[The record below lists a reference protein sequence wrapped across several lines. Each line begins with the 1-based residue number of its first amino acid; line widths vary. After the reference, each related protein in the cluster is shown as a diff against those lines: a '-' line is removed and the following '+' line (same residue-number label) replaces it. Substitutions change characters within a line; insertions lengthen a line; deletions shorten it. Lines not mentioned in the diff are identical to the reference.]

1 MASKFGLAGGL
12 PERRVR
18 PIWDAIDSR
27 QFKNALKLVTA
38 LLTKYPNSAYALALK
53 ALVLERMGK
62 NEEALSVC
70 LNAKE
75 LMYKNDLICMDELTL
90 STLQIVFQRLDHLD
104 LATSCYEHACG
115 KFPNNLELLMGLF
128 NCYVREYSY
137 VKQQQIA
144 IKMYKISGEERYL
157 LWAVCSIQLQVL
169 CGNGGNKLLLLAE
182 GLLKKHIVSHSLH
195 EPEALNVYVS
205 ILEKQSKFGDAL
217 EVLSGNLGSLLVIEV
232 DKLRL
237 QGRLLARAGDYAAA
251 SDIFMKVLKLCPD
264 DWEGFLQYL
273 GCLLEDDSSWS
284 DADSIDPVHRPNLVK
299 CKLSHLADEMLDSRS
314 SAASAYMEKLQEGA
328 DSDRMRCPYLA
339 KLEIER
345 RKYLVGKGSD
355 EQFLEA
361 LMQYF
366 TRFGHLACF
375 ASDVE
380 PFLEVLTP
388 DIRIELLDKMRKSFE
403 TSAAPTKM
411 IGWTTS
417 FYKVQEFIGDV
428 FNLPV
433 AEVEASSL
441 QMVEMFCKHLP
452 LSRDLDSKENMYG
465 EELLSVASVRLVQLF
480 WRTKR
485 IGYLLE
491 AIMVLEFGLGFQ
503 RYCWKYAISLLHLYS
518 FFGALPL
525 AYARYKSLD
534 VKNILM
540 ESVLHHILPQMLR
553 CPHWEDLENLLQE
566 YLKFMDDY
574 LRESAEFTFLAYRH
588 RNYSK
593 AIEFVQF
600 KERLQHSTQYILAK
614 IESCILQLKQNAGSI
629 ETLENIL
636 ISSKCEFDEV
646 LKISQEAGDSY
657 FTFNEDLQQRPWWT
671 PSADKN
677 YLSGTIS
684 GLPSHSKE
692 NLIKEREDDIKW
704 IIRRRSGI
712 PRLIHLAVQCTSS
725 LLKEK
730 SGANGSPTHLEA
742 SLELR
747 SLLERYATALGY
759 TYSDAIL
766 FVSKLSCDESS
777 TEGVG
782 SNIVDWLNF
791 AVFLNAWDLNC
802 HEVRLFAGDGSVLC
816 TLDVVNSLLTKY
828 IHEKMKFMA
837 CSSSSRGDDVAYLV
851 QLVTEPLAWHSLV
864 IQSCVR
870 SSLPSNKKKK
880 KTGPTGQ
887 PNPQLIERL
896 RKSIMV
902 MSSML
907 DQVIRWLQ
915 EHINKPDDERVDVL
929 HPAFPMTGHLHE
941 GPGKIFNLL
950 EAFRCSSMNDPE
962 LGAKFTEVLQNW
974 SSLDVLR
981 KAVNGEKETMSKF
994 LCICEAKSKS
1004 LQALYQ
1010 QIPQA

>member
-1 MASKFGLAGGL
+1 
-12 PERRVR
+12 
-18 PIWDAIDSR
+18 
-27 QFKNALKLVTA
+27 
-38 LLTKYPNSAYALALK
+38 
-53 ALVLERMGK
+53 
-62 NEEALSVC
+62 
-70 LNAKE
+70 
-75 LMYKNDLICMDELTL
+75 
-90 STLQIVFQRLDHLD
+90 
-104 LATSCYEHACG
+104 
-115 KFPNNLELLMGLF
+115 
-128 NCYVREYSY
+128 
-137 VKQQQIA
+137 
-144 IKMYKISGEERYL
+144 
-157 LWAVCSIQLQVL
+157 
-169 CGNGGNKLLLLAE
+169 
-182 GLLKKHIVSHSLH
+182 
-195 EPEALNVYVS
+195 
-205 ILEKQSKFGDAL
+205 
-217 EVLSGNLGSLLVIEV
+217 
-232 DKLRL
+232 
-237 QGRLLARAGDYAAA
+237 
-251 SDIFMKVLKLCPD
+251 
-264 DWEGFLQYL
+264 
-273 GCLLEDDSSWS
+273 
-284 DADSIDPVHRPNLVK
+284 
-299 CKLSHLADEMLDSRS
+299 
-314 SAASAYMEKLQEGA
+314 
-328 DSDRMRCPYLA
+328 MRCPYLA

-355 EQFLEA
+355 QHV
-361 LMQYF
+361 
-366 TRFGHLACF
+366 GHLACF

-411 IGWTTS
+411 IGMDYRLSIRFKIYWRC
-417 FYKVQEFIGDV
+417 I
-428 FNLPV
+428 L
-433 AEVEASSL
+433 
-441 QMVEMFCKHLP
+441 FC
-452 LSRDLDSKENMYG
+452 LSQRLGSKENMYG

-480 WRTKR
+480 GGRS
-485 IGYLLE
+485 
-491 AIMVLEFGLGFQ
+491 VLVI
-503 RYCWKYAISLLHLYS
+503 CWKQSWFWNLDLASKIEIAGCEEHFDGKCSAPYFTPNVEVS
-518 FFGALPL
+518 PL
-525 AYARYKSLD
+525 GGFRKTCF
-534 VKNILM
+534 KNTLSSWM
-540 ESVLHHILPQMLR
+540 TTSESP
-553 CPHWEDLENLLQE
+553 
-566 YLKFMDDY
+566 
-574 LRESAEFTFLAYRH
+574 AEFTFLAYRH

-692 NLIKEREDDIKW
+692 NL
-704 IIRRRSGI
+704 
-712 PRLIHLAVQCTSS
+712 CTSS

-730 SGANGSPTHLEA
+730 SEANGSPTHLEA

-791 AVFLNAWDLNC
+791 AV
-802 HEVRLFAGDGSVLC
+802 
-816 TLDVVNSLLTKY
+816 
-828 IHEKMKFMA
+828 
-837 CSSSSRGDDVAYLV
+837 
-851 QLVTEPLAWHSLV
+851 
-864 IQSCVR
+864 
-870 SSLPSNKKKK
+870 
-880 KTGPTGQ
+880 
-887 PNPQLIERL
+887 
-896 RKSIMV
+896 
-902 MSSML
+902 
-907 DQVIRWLQ
+907 IRWLQ

-941 GPGKIFNLL
+941 GPGKIFNFL

>member
-1 MASKFGLAGGL
+1 MKCLILA
-12 PERRVR
+12 P
-18 PIWDAIDSR
+18 
-27 QFKNALKLVTA
+27 
-38 LLTKYPNSAYALALK
+38 
-53 ALVLERMGK
+53 
-62 NEEALSVC
+62 
-70 LNAKE
+70 
-75 LMYKNDLICMDELTL
+75 
-90 STLQIVFQRLDHLD
+90 
-104 LATSCYEHACG
+104 
-115 KFPNNLELLMGLF
+115 
-128 NCYVREYSY
+128 
-137 VKQQQIA
+137 
-144 IKMYKISGEERYL
+144 
-157 LWAVCSIQLQVL
+157 
-169 CGNGGNKLLLLAE
+169 
-182 GLLKKHIVSHSLH
+182 
-195 EPEALNVYVS
+195 
-205 ILEKQSKFGDAL
+205 
-217 EVLSGNLGSLLVIEV
+217 
-232 DKLRL
+232 
-237 QGRLLARAGDYAAA
+237 
-251 SDIFMKVLKLCPD
+251 
-264 DWEGFLQYL
+264 
-273 GCLLEDDSSWS
+273 
-284 DADSIDPVHRPNLVK
+284 
-299 CKLSHLADEMLDSRS
+299 
-314 SAASAYMEKLQEGA
+314 SAASALYEKLQEGA

-355 EQFLEA
+355 QHV
-361 LMQYF
+361 
-366 TRFGHLACF
+366 GHLACF

-411 IGWTTS
+411 IGMDYRLSIRFKIYWRCILFCLSQIEIAGCEEHFDGKCSAPYFTPNVEVSPLGGFRKTCFKNTLSSWMTTS
-417 FYKVQEFIGDV
+417 
-428 FNLPV
+428 
-433 AEVEASSL
+433 
-441 QMVEMFCKHLP
+441 
-452 LSRDLDSKENMYG
+452 
-465 EELLSVASVRLVQLF
+465 
-480 WRTKR
+480 
-485 IGYLLE
+485 
-491 AIMVLEFGLGFQ
+491 
-503 RYCWKYAISLLHLYS
+503 
-518 FFGALPL
+518 
-525 AYARYKSLD
+525 
-534 VKNILM
+534 
-540 ESVLHHILPQMLR
+540 ESP
-553 CPHWEDLENLLQE
+553 
-566 YLKFMDDY
+566 
-574 LRESAEFTFLAYRH
+574 AEFTFLAYRH

-730 SGANGSPTHLEA
+730 SEANGSPTHLEA

-777 TEGVG
+777 TEGV
-782 SNIVDWLNF
+782 
-791 AVFLNAWDLNC
+791 
-802 HEVRLFAGDGSVLC
+802 GDGSVLC

-887 PNPQLIERL
+887 SNPQL
-896 RKSIMV
+896 S
-902 MSSML
+902 
-907 DQVIRWLQ
+907 
-915 EHINKPDDERVDVL
+915 
-929 HPAFPMTGHLHE
+929 
-941 GPGKIFNLL
+941 
-950 EAFRCSSMNDPE
+950 
-962 LGAKFTEVLQNW
+962 
-974 SSLDVLR
+974 
-981 KAVNGEKETMSKF
+981 
-994 LCICEAKSKS
+994 
-1004 LQALYQ
+1004 
-1010 QIPQA
+1010 

>member
-18 PIWDAIDSR
+18 TIWDAIDSR

-38 LLTKYPNSAYALALK
+38 LLTKYPILLTHLLMDWADHVYSQALK

-115 KFPNNLELLMGLF
+115 KFPQQLGVVDGPLQLLCPG
-128 NCYVREYSY
+128 
-137 VKQQQIA
+137 IA

-195 EPEALNVYVS
+195 EPEALNVY
-205 ILEKQSKFGDAL
+205 
-217 EVLSGNLGSLLVIEV
+217 
-232 DKLRL
+232 
-237 QGRLLARAGDYAAA
+237 GRLLARAGDYAAA
-251 SDIFMKVLKLCPD
+251 ADIFMKVLKLCPD
-264 DWEGFLQYL
+264 DWEGFLQYFW
-273 GCLLEDDSSWS
+273 LL
-284 DADSIDPVHRPNLVK
+284 
-299 CKLSHLADEMLDSRS
+299 LSHLADEMVLILCFHYPTCLHVIPKS
-314 SAASAYMEKLQEGA
+314 SIDKAYMEKLQEGA

-355 EQFLEA
+355 QQFLEA

-730 SGANGSPTHLEA
+730 SEANGSPTHLEA

-887 PNPQLIERL
+887 SNPQLIERL

-941 GPGKIFNLL
+941 GPGKIFNFL